1 MPRLRRWLGVLVVM
15 GIPVVTSGTAS
26 RGIAAESPSLTD
38 RVREATLENGLKVIV
53 LPITKAPVV
62 TLQVWYRVG
71 SRNEKLGTTGL
82 SHLLE
87 HLMFKETD
95 KLKPEEFSKIIQA
108 NGGELNAFTTADYTT
123 YFETLSADRLSLAL
137 SLEADRMSNLKLR
150 EETTEPEKRVVMEE
164 RRLRSV
170 DNPWGALYEETNA
183 AAFRA
188 HPYMWP
194 VIGWMHDIQSAT
206 LADIRGH
213 YETYYK
219 PNNAIVVVVGKVD
232 PDDAL
237 EEVSKAFGAT
247 RPGPPPAPVT
257 EVEPP
262 QLGERRVI
270 VKKEANL
277 PALVWAY
284 KVPNVLNPDSAAL
297 EVLATILSEGES
309 SRLYRRLVVEKRLL
323 LDVNAD
329 NPLLSLDPNLFTI
342 SGQVLPDKKVE
353 EVEAALER
361 EIAAIVADA
370 VTDHELV
377 KAKNQ
382 IEAQFV
388 FAQDSNFYQAML
400 LARFELIGDW
410 RKLDDYLPAVRAV
423 TAEDVRKVAR
433 QYLVAD
439 HRTVGILV
447 PTGPAK
453 QVAAPPPEML
463 H

>member
-1 MPRLRRWLGVLVVM
+1 MSRLGRWLGVLVVTEM
-15 GIPVVTSGTAS
+15 LTVANQA
-26 RGIAAESPSLTD
+26 AAEIPSLVD
-38 RVREATLENGLKVIV
+38 QVREATLENGLKVLV

-62 TLQVWYRVG
+62 TVQVWYRVG

-87 HLMFKETD
+87 HLMFKETN

-108 NGGELNAFTTADYTT
+108 NGGELNAFTSADNTT
-123 YFETLSADRLSLAL
+123 YFETLSADRLQLVL
-137 SLEADRMSNLKLR
+137 DLEADRMTNLKLR
-150 EETTEPEKRVVMEE
+150 PETTEPEKRVVMEE

-194 VIGWMHDIQSAT
+194 VIGWMHDIESAT
-206 LADIRGH
+206 VDDIRGH

-219 PNNAIVVVVGKVD
+219 PNNAIVVVVGNVD
-232 PDDAL
+232 PDRTL
-237 EEVSKAFGAT
+237 EQVRNAFGAT
-247 RPGPPPAPVT
+247 RSGAPPPIVS

-262 QLGERRVI
+262 QVGERRVI

-277 PALVWAY
+277 PALLWAY
-284 KVPNVLNPDSAAL
+284 KVPNVKNPDSAAL
-297 EVLATILSEGES
+297 EVLSTILSDGES

-323 LDVNAD
+323 LDVSAD
-329 NPLLSLDPNLFTI
+329 NPLLSLDPNLFTL
-342 SGQVLPDKKVE
+342 SGQVLPDRKVAD
-353 EVEAALER
+353 VEAALES
-361 EIAAIVADA
+361 ELAAIATQGVSER
-370 VTDHELV
+370 ELA

-388 FAQDSNFYQAML
+388 FGQDSNFYQAML
-400 LARFELIGDW
+400 LARFELIEGW
-410 RKLDDYLPAVRAV
+410 RTLDRYLPAIRAV
-423 TAEDVRKVAR
+423 SAEDVKRVTK
-433 QYLVAD
+433 QYLVPD
-439 HRTVGILV
+439 NRTVGVLV

-453 QVAAPPPEML
+453 HAAAPPSDML

>member
-1 MPRLRRWLGVLVVM
+1 MLRLRYWLGVLAVTEMLMVPN
-15 GIPVVTSGTAS
+15 PVAGDPQSIV
-26 RGIAAESPSLTD
+26 E
-38 RVREATLENGLKVIV
+38 RVHEATLENGLKVLV

-62 TLQVWYRVG
+62 TLQIWYRVG

-123 YFETLSADRLSLAL
+123 YFETLSSDRLAIAL
-137 SLEADRMSNLKLR
+137 DLEADRMLNLKLR

-183 AAFRA
+183 AAFHA

-194 VIGWMHDIQSAT
+194 VIGWMHDIQETT
-206 LADIRGH
+206 LADIRAH
-213 YETYYK
+213 YETYYR
-219 PNNAIVVVVGKVD
+219 PNNAIAVVVGNVD
-232 PDDAL
+232 PDRAI
-237 EEVSKAFGAT
+237 EQVRQAFGPN
-247 RPGPPPAPVT
+247 RPGAAPPVVT

-277 PALVWAY
+277 PAFVWAY
-284 KVPNVLNPDSAAL
+284 KVPNVKNPDSAAL

-309 SRLYRRLVVEKRLL
+309 SRLYRRLVIEKRLL

-329 NPLLSLDPNLFTI
+329 NPLLSLDPNLFTV
-342 SGQVLPDKKVE
+342 SGQLLPGKKVE
-353 EVEAALER
+353 QVEAAVEK
-361 EIAAIVADA
+361 EISAIATEPVS
-370 VTDHELV
+370 VHELS

-410 RKLDDYLPAVRAV
+410 RGLDAYLPAVRKV
-423 TAEDVRKVAR
+423 TAEDVQRVAR
-433 QYLVAD
+433 QYLAPD
-439 HRTVGILV
+439 HRTAGILV

-453 QVAAPPPEML
+453 HAAAPPPEML

>member
-1 MPRLRRWLGVLVVM
+1 MGALVVTEM
-15 GIPVVTSGTAS
+15 LTAS
-26 RGIAAESPSLTD
+26 AIPAATD
-38 RVREATLENGLKVIV
+38 SQSIVERVREATLENGLKVLV

-62 TLQVWYRVG
+62 TVQVWYRVG

-95 KLKPEEFSKIIQA
+95 KLGPEEFSKIIQA

-123 YFETLSADRLSLAL
+123 YFETLSSDRLALAL
-137 SLEADRMSNLKLR
+137 ELEADRMSNLKLR
-150 EETTEPEKRVVMEE
+150 AETTEPEKKVVMEE

-183 AAFRA
+183 AAFHA

-194 VIGWMHDIQSAT
+194 VIGWMHDIEAST
-206 LADIRGH
+206 VDDIRRH
-213 YETYYK
+213 YETYYR
-219 PNNAIVVVVGKVD
+219 PNNAIVVVVGNVD
-232 PDDAL
+232 GDRAL
-237 EEVSKAFGAT
+237 GEVRKAFGANRAGT
-247 RPGPPPAPVT
+247 APPQVT
-257 EVEPP
+257 EVEPT
-262 QLGERRVI
+262 QLGERRIV

-277 PALVWAY
+277 PAFVWAY
-284 KVPNVLNPDSAAL
+284 KVPNIKNPDSAAL

-309 SRLYRRLVVEKRLL
+309 SRLYREMVIDKRLL

-342 SGQVLPDKKVE
+342 SGQVLPDKKME
-353 EVEAALER
+353 DAEAALEK
-361 EIAAIVADA
+361 EVAAIASSGISAHD
-370 VTDHELV
+370 LV

-400 LARFELIGDW
+400 LARFELLGDW
-410 RKLDDYLPAVRAV
+410 RGLDSYLPAVRSV
-423 TAEDVRKVAR
+423 TAEDIQRVVRE
-433 QYLVAD
+433 YLIPD
-439 HRTVGILV
+439 RRTTGILV

-453 QVAAPPPEML
+453 RTAAPPPEML

>member
-1 MPRLRRWLGVLVVM
+1 MPHLRCWLGVLAVIEMLTVPN
-15 GIPVVTSGTAS
+15 PVTGDSQSMV
-26 RGIAAESPSLTD
+26 D
-38 RVREATLENGLKVIV
+38 RVHEATLENGLKVLV

-62 TLQVWYRVG
+62 TLQIWYRVG
-71 SRNEKLGTTGL
+71 SRNERLGTTGL

-123 YFETLSADRLSLAL
+123 YFETLSSDRLTLAL
-137 SLEADRMSNLKLR
+137 GLEADRMSNLKLR
-150 EETTEPEKRVVMEE
+150 KETFEPEKRVVMEE

-170 DNPWGALYEETNA
+170 DNPWGALYEQTNA
-183 AAFRA
+183 AAFQA

-194 VIGWMHDIQSAT
+194 VIGWMHDIEET
-206 LADIRGH
+206 TVADLRAH
-213 YETYYK
+213 YETYYR
-219 PNNAIVVVVGKVD
+219 PNNAIAVVVGNVD
-232 PDDAL
+232 PDRTI
-237 EEVSKAFGAT
+237 EEVRQAFGAN
-247 RPGPPPAPVT
+247 RAGAAPPAVT
-257 EVEPP
+257 EVEPA
-262 QLGERRVI
+262 QFGERRVI

-277 PALVWAY
+277 PAFVWAY
-284 KVPNVLNPDSAAL
+284 KVPNVKNQDSAAL

-309 SRLYRRLVVEKRLL
+309 SRLYRRLVIEKRML

-329 NPLLSLDPNLFTI
+329 NPLLSIDPNLFTV
-342 SGQVLPDKKVE
+342 SGQLLPDQKIG
-353 EVEAALER
+353 EVEAAVEK
-361 EIAAIVADA
+361 EIAVIAAQA
-370 VTDHELV
+370 VSEHEIT

-410 RKLDDYLPAVRAV
+410 RGLDGYLPAIRKV
-423 TAEDVRKVAR
+423 TPEDVQRVAG
-433 QYLVAD
+433 QYLVPD
-439 HRTVGILV
+439 HRTAGVLV

-453 QVAAPPPEML
+453 HAAAPPPEML

>member
-1 MPRLRRWLGVLVVM
+1 MPRMRWWLGVLL
-15 GIPVVTSGTAS
+15 
-26 RGIAAESPSLTD
+26 AAEIMTSPNRALADSEKIGD
-38 RVREATLENGLKVIV
+38 KVHEATLSNGLKVLV

-123 YFETLSADRLSLAL
+123 YFETLAADRLQLAL
-137 SLEADRMSNLKLR
+137 EMEADRMSNLVLR

-194 VIGWMHDIQSAT
+194 VIGWMNDIQSST
-206 LADIRGH
+206 VDDIRAH
-213 YETYYK
+213 YQTYYR
-219 PNNAIVVVVGKVD
+219 PNNAIVVVVGNVEADKAIAQVR
-232 PDDAL
+232 
-237 EEVSKAFGAT
+237 KAFGAT
-247 RPGPPPAPVT
+247 KAGPPPPTVN
-257 EVEPP
+257 EVEPE
-262 QLGERRVI
+262 QVGERRVI

-284 KVPNVLNPDSAAL
+284 KVPNIKSVDAYAL
-297 EVLATILSEGES
+297 EVLSTVLSDGES
-309 SRLYRRLVVEKRLL
+309 SRLYKRLVIDKRLL
-323 LDVNAD
+323 LDINAD
-329 NPLLSLDPNLFTI
+329 NPLLSLDPNLFTL
-342 SGQVLPDKKVE
+342 SGQLLPDKKVGD
-353 EVEAALER
+353 VEAALDKEVESISKQPVSER
-361 EIAAIVADA
+361 EL
-370 VTDHELV
+370 T

-410 RKLDDYLPAVRAV
+410 RGLDDYLPQIRKV
-423 TAEDVRKVAR
+423 TAEDLQRVAR
-433 QYLVAD
+433 QYLGVD
-439 HRTVGILV
+439 NRTVGVLV

-453 QVAAPPPEML
+453 HTDAPPPSML

>member
-1 MPRLRRWLGVLVVM
+1 MSRVGRWLGVL
-15 GIPVVTSGTAS
+15 IVTEMLIAS
-26 RGIAAESPSLTD
+26 RGIAADSGSLVE
-38 RVREATLENGLKVIV
+38 RVREATLENGLKVLV

-62 TLQVWYRVG
+62 TVQIWYRVG

-137 SLEADRMSNLKLR
+137 TLEADRMANLKLR

-194 VIGWMHDIQSAT
+194 VIGWMHDIESAT
-206 LADIRGH
+206 LADIRRH

-219 PNNAIVVVVGKVD
+219 PNNAIVVIVGNVD
-232 PDDAL
+232 ADDAL
-237 EEVSKAFGAT
+237 DEVKRTFGPT
-247 RPGPPPAPVT
+247 RPGSPPPVVT

-277 PALVWAY
+277 PALVWAF
-284 KVPNVLNPDSAAL
+284 KVPNVNHSDSAAL

-309 SRLYRRLVVEKRLL
+309 SRLYRRLVIEKRLL

-329 NPLLSLDPNLFTI
+329 NPLLSLDPNIFTI
-342 SGQVLPDKKVE
+342 SGQLLPQKKVE
-353 EVEAALER
+353 DVEAALEK
-361 EIAAIVADA
+361 ELAAIVSDSVSA
-370 VTDHELV
+370 HELT

-410 RKLDDYLPAVRAV
+410 RRLDSYLPAVRAV
-423 TAEDVRKVAR
+423 TADDVRKVAR
-433 QYLVAD
+433 EYLVAD

-453 QVAAPPPEML
+453 QVSAPPPEML

>member
-1 MPRLRRWLGVLVVM
+1 MPTLRWWVGAL
-15 GIPVVTSGTAS
+15 
-26 RGIAAESPSLTD
+26 AATQILTLSN
-38 RVREATLENGLKVIV
+38 RAGAGSELIGAGVREATLDNGLKVLV
-53 LPITKAPVV
+53 LPVTKAPVV
-62 TLQVWYRVG
+62 TLQIWYRVG
-71 SRNEKLGTTGL
+71 SRNERLGTTGL

-123 YFETLSADRLSLAL
+123 YFETLSADRLALAL
-137 SLEADRMSNLKLR
+137 ELEADRMSNLKLR

-170 DNPWGALYEETNA
+170 DNPWGALYEEMNA

-206 LADIRGH
+206 LADIRAH
-213 YETYYK
+213 YETYYR
-219 PNNAIVVVVGKVD
+219 PNNAIVVVVGNVD
-232 PDDAL
+232 PDVAF
-237 EEVSKAFGAT
+237 EQIRKAFGSTAA
-247 RPGPPPAPVT
+247 GPSPPPVT

-284 KVPNVLNPDSAAL
+284 KVPNIKSADSYAL
-297 EVLATILSEGES
+297 EVLATILSDGES
-309 SRLYRRLVVEKRLL
+309 SRLYRKMVIEKRLL
-323 LDVNAD
+323 LGVNAD
-329 NPLLSLDPNLFTI
+329 NPLLSLDPNLFTL
-342 SGQVLPDKKVE
+342 SGQLLPDKKVE
-353 EVEAALER
+353 DVEAALEKEVEAIASSPVSDR
-361 EIAAIVADA
+361 E
-370 VTDHELV
+370 LQ

-410 RKLDDYLPAVRAV
+410 RSLDGYLPEIRKVA
-423 TAEDVRKVAR
+423 AEDLQRVAR
-433 QYLVAD
+433 QYLVPD
-439 HRTVGILV
+439 QRTAGILV

-453 QVAAPPPEML
+453 HAAAPPPEML

>member
-1 MPRLRRWLGVLVVM
+1 MSRLGRWLGVLVVTEM
-15 GIPVVTSGTAS
+15 LSVANGTAA
-26 RGIAAESPSLTD
+26 GTPSLVD
-38 RVREATLENGLKVIV
+38 QVREATLENGLKVLV
-53 LPITKAPVV
+53 LPVTKAPVV
-62 TLQVWYRVG
+62 TFQVWYRVG
-71 SRNEKLGTTGL
+71 SRNERLGRTGL

-108 NGGELNAFTTADYTT
+108 NGGELNAFTTADNTT
-123 YFETLSADRLSLAL
+123 YFETISADRLQLVL
-137 SLEADRMSNLKLR
+137 ELEADRMTNLKLR
-150 EETTEPEKRVVMEE
+150 PETTEPEKRVVMEE

-194 VIGWMHDIQSAT
+194 VIGWMHDIESST
-206 LADIRGH
+206 VDDIRGH

-219 PNNAIVVVVGKVD
+219 PNNAIVVIVGNVD
-232 PDDAL
+232 ADRAL
-237 EEVSKAFGAT
+237 EQVRNAFGAT
-247 RPGPPPAPVT
+247 PSGAPPPIVS

-262 QLGERRVI
+262 QVGERRVI

-277 PALVWAY
+277 PALLWAY
-284 KVPNVLNPDSAAL
+284 KVPNVKNPDSAAL
-297 EVLATILSEGES
+297 EILSTILSDGES

-323 LDVNAD
+323 LDVSAD
-329 NPLLSLDPNLFTI
+329 NALLSLDPNLFTI
-342 SGQVLPDKKVE
+342 SGQLLPDRKVAD
-353 EVEAALER
+353 VEAALESEITAIATQGVSER
-361 EIAAIVADA
+361 EIA
-370 VTDHELV
+370 

-388 FAQDSNFYQAML
+388 FGQDSNFYQAML
-400 LARFELIGDW
+400 LARFELIEGW
-410 RKLDDYLPAVRAV
+410 RALDRYLPAIRAV
-423 TAEDVRKVAR
+423 SSEDVKRVTK
-433 QYLVAD
+433 QYLVPD
-439 HRTVGILV
+439 NRTVGVLV

-453 QVAAPPPEML
+453 HAAAPPPGML

>member
-1 MPRLRRWLGVLVVM
+1 MRRFVLWLGVMVM
-15 GIPVVTSGTAS
+15 TQTLAVSDTG
-26 RGIAAESPSLTD
+26 AENGSEPISS
-38 RVREATLENGLKVIV
+38 RVREATLQNGLKVLV
-53 LPITKAPVV
+53 LPVTKAPVV

-71 SRNEKLGTTGL
+71 SRNERLGTTGL

-95 KLKPEEFSKIIQA
+95 KLKPEEFSKVVQA
-108 NGGELNAFTTADYTT
+108 NGGELNAFTTSDYTT
-123 YFETLSADRLSLAL
+123 YFETLSSERLGLVL
-137 SLEADRMSNLKLR
+137 GLEADRMSHLKLR

-194 VIGWMHDIQSAT
+194 VIGWMRDIESTT
-206 LADIRGH
+206 LADISTH
-213 YETYYK
+213 YQTYYR
-219 PNNAIVVVVGKVD
+219 PNNAIVVVAGDVD
-232 PDDAL
+232 PDRTL
-237 EEVSKAFGAT
+237 EQVRKAFGDA
-247 RPGPPPAPVT
+247 RAGAEPPAVIS
-257 EVEPP
+257 VEPL
-262 QLGERRVI
+262 QFGERRI
-270 VKKEANL
+270 TVKKEANL
-277 PALVWAY
+277 PALLWAY
-284 KVPNVLNPDSAAL
+284 KVPNVRNPDSYVL
-297 EVLATILSEGES
+297 EVLATILADGES

-323 LDVNAD
+323 LDINVD
-329 NPLLSLDPNLFTI
+329 NPLLSLDPNLFTLA
-342 SGQVLPDKKVE
+342 GQLLPDKKVAD
-353 EVEAALER
+353 VEAALEKEIEEIGTKPVTER
-361 EIAAIVADA
+361 EL
-370 VTDHELV
+370 T

-410 RKLDDYLPAVRAV
+410 RGLDGYLPAIRKV
-423 TAEDVRKVAR
+423 TAEDLQRVAR
-433 QYLVAD
+433 EYLIPD
-439 HRTVGILV
+439 HRTTGILV

-453 QVAAPPPEML
+453 HAAPPPSGMV

>member
-1 MPRLRRWLGVLVVM
+1 
-15 GIPVVTSGTAS
+15 
-26 RGIAAESPSLTD
+26 
-38 RVREATLENGLKVIV
+38 
-53 LPITKAPVV
+53 
-62 TLQVWYRVG
+62 
-71 SRNEKLGTTGL
+71 
-82 SHLLE
+82 
-87 HLMFKETD
+87 
-95 KLKPEEFSKIIQA
+95 
-108 NGGELNAFTTADYTT
+108 
-123 YFETLSADRLSLAL
+123 
-137 SLEADRMSNLKLR
+137 ADRMSNLKLR

-237 EEVSKAFGAT
+237 EEVRSAFGAT

-329 NPLLSLDPNLFTI
+329 NPLLSIDPNLFTV
-342 SGQVLPDKKVE
+342 SGQLLPDKKVAD
-353 EVEAALER
+353 VEAALEK
-361 EIAAIVADA
+361 ELAAVGSDA
-370 VTDHELV
+370 VTDHELA
-377 KAKNQ
+377 KAK
-382 IEAQFV
+382 
-388 FAQDSNFYQAML
+388 
-400 LARFELIGDW
+400 
-410 RKLDDYLPAVRAV
+410 
-423 TAEDVRKVAR
+423 
-433 QYLVAD
+433 
-439 HRTVGILV
+439 
-447 PTGPAK
+447 
-453 QVAAPPPEML
+453 
-463 H
+463 

>member
-1 MPRLRRWLGVLVVM
+1 MPRARWWLGVLVATQIM
-15 GIPVVTSGTAS
+15 TSPNRAV
-26 RGIAAESPSLTD
+26 AESERIGD
-38 RVREATLENGLKVIV
+38 RVHEATLPNGLKVLV

-123 YFETLSADRLSLAL
+123 YFETLAADRLGLAL
-137 SLEADRMSNLKLR
+137 EMEADRMSNLKLR

-194 VIGWMHDIQSAT
+194 VIGWMKDIESST
-206 LADIRGH
+206 VADIRTH
-213 YETYYK
+213 YETYYR
-219 PNNAIVVVVGKVD
+219 PNNAIVVIVGNVEADKAIGQVR
-232 PDDAL
+232 
-237 EEVSKAFGAT
+237 KAFGSTKAGT
-247 RPGPPPAPVT
+247 PPPAVT
-257 EVEPP
+257 EVEPD
-262 QLGERRVI
+262 QLGERRII

-284 KVPNVLNPDSAAL
+284 KVPNIKSSDAFAL
-297 EVLATILSEGES
+297 EVLATILSDGES
-309 SRLYRRLVVEKRLL
+309 SRLYKKLVIEKRLL

-329 NPLLSLDPNLFTI
+329 NPLLSLDPNLFTL
-342 SGQVLPDKKVE
+342 SGQLLPDKKIGD
-353 EVEAALER
+353 VEAALDKEIEAVAQKPVTER
-361 EIAAIVADA
+361 EL
-370 VTDHELV
+370 T

-410 RKLDDYLPAVRAV
+410 RGLDEYLPSIRKV
-423 TAEDVRKVAR
+423 TAEDLQRVAK
-433 QYLVAD
+433 QYLIND
-439 HRTVGILV
+439 FRTVGILQ

-453 QVAAPPPEML
+453 HAAAPPPEML

>member
-1 MPRLRRWLGVLVVM
+1 MSRLRRWLGVLVVTEM
-15 GIPVVTSGTAS
+15 LIAS
-26 RGIAAESPSLTD
+26 NGAAAGSPSLTES
-38 RVREATLENGLKVIV
+38 VREATLENGLKVLV

-62 TLQVWYRVG
+62 TVQVWYRVG

-123 YFETLSADRLSLAL
+123 YFETLSADRLALAL
-137 SLEADRMSNLKLR
+137 ELEADRMSNLKLR

-194 VIGWMHDIQSAT
+194 VIGWMHDIEAST
-206 LADIRGH
+206 VDDIRAH
-213 YETYYK
+213 YQTYYK
-219 PNNAIVVVVGKVD
+219 PNNAIVVVVGNVD
-232 PDDAL
+232 PDRAI
-237 EEVSKAFGAT
+237 EQVRGAFGAA
-247 RPGPPPAPVT
+247 RAGEPPRAVT

-262 QLGERRVI
+262 QLGERRII

-284 KVPNVLNPDSAAL
+284 KVPNVKNPDSAAL

-309 SRLYRRLVVEKRLL
+309 SRLYRRLVIDKRLL

-329 NPLLSLDPNLFTI
+329 NPLLSIDPNLFTV
-342 SGQVLPDKKVE
+342 SGQLLPDKKVAD
-353 EVEAALER
+353 VEAALEK
-361 EIAAIVADA
+361 ELAAVGSDA
-370 VTDHELV
+370 VTDHELA

-410 RKLDDYLPAVRAV
+410 RGLDSYLPAIRKV
-423 TAEDVRKVAR
+423 TGDDVRRVAR
-433 QYLVAD
+433 EYLVAD
-439 HRTVGILV
+439 RRTVGILV
-447 PTGPAK
+447 PTGPART
-453 QVAAPPPEML
+453 AAPPPSEML

>member
-1 MPRLRRWLGVLVVM
+1 MRRFVLCWAIATM
-15 GIPVVTSGTAS
+15 TQISAS
-26 RGIAAESPSLTD
+26 PALPEIAAENGLDSITS
-38 RVREATLENGLKVIV
+38 RVREATLENGLKVLV
-53 LPITKAPVV
+53 LPVTKAPVV

-71 SRNEKLGTTGL
+71 SRNERLGTTGL

-108 NGGELNAFTTADYTT
+108 NGGELNAFTTSDYTT
-123 YFETLSADRLSLAL
+123 YFETLSSDRLGLAL
-137 SLEADRMSNLKLR
+137 ELEADRMSHLKLR

-194 VIGWMHDIQSAT
+194 VIGWMHDIEATTLGDISA
-206 LADIRGH
+206 H
-213 YETYYK
+213 YQTYYR
-219 PNNAIVVVVGKVD
+219 PNNAIVVVAGDVD
-232 PDDAL
+232 ADRTL
-237 EEVSKAFGAT
+237 EQVRKAFGGA
-247 RPGPPPAPVT
+247 RAGEEAPQVT
-257 EVEPP
+257 SVEPL
-262 QLGERRVI
+262 QLGERRVF

-277 PALVWAY
+277 PALLWAY
-284 KVPNVLNPDSAAL
+284 KVPNVRNADSYAL
-297 EVLATILSEGES
+297 EVLATVLADGES

-323 LDVNAD
+323 LDINVD
-329 NPLLSLDPNLFTI
+329 NPFLSLDSNLFTLA
-342 SGQVLPDKKVE
+342 GQVLPEKKVE
-353 EVEAALER
+353 DVEAALER
-361 EIAAIVADA
+361 EIQELGTKA
-370 VTDHELV
+370 VTARELS

-410 RKLDDYLPAVRAV
+410 RGLDAYLPGIRKV
-423 TAEDVRKVAR
+423 TAEDLQRVAR
-433 QYLVAD
+433 EYLIPD
-439 HRTVGILV
+439 RRTAGTLI

-453 QVAAPPPEML
+453 HVAPPPSGMV

>member
-1 MPRLRRWLGVLVVM
+1 MPRLRWWLGALIATQM
-15 GIPVVTSGTAS
+15 VTLSN
-26 RGIAAESPSLTD
+26 RAAADSAAIGD
-38 RVREATLENGLKVIV
+38 RVREATLENGLKVLV
-53 LPITKAPVV
+53 LPVTKAPVV

-123 YFETLSADRLSLAL
+123 YFETLSADRLPLAL
-137 SLEADRMSNLKLR
+137 ELEADRMSHLKLR

-170 DNPWGALYEETNA
+170 DNPWGALYEAMSA
-183 AAFRA
+183 AAFQA

-194 VIGWMHDIQSAT
+194 VIGWMHDIQAST
-206 LADIRGH
+206 LADIRAH
-213 YETYYK
+213 YETYYR
-219 PNNAIVVVVGKVD
+219 PNNAIVVVVGNVE
-232 PDDAL
+232 PDVTI
-237 EEVSKAFGAT
+237 EQVRKAFAGAAA
-247 RPGPPPAPVT
+247 GQPPAPVT

-262 QLGERRVI
+262 QVGERRVI

-284 KVPNVLNPDSAAL
+284 KVPNVKNPDSFAL
-297 EVLATILSEGES
+297 EVLSTILSDGES
-309 SRLYRRLVVEKRLL
+309 SRLYRSLVVEKRLL
-323 LDVNAD
+323 LDINAD

-342 SGQVLPDKKVE
+342 SGQLLPDKKVE
-353 EVEAALER
+353 EVEAALAK
-361 EIAAIVADA
+361 EIEA
-370 VTDHELV
+370 VTSGAISERDLT

-410 RKLDDYLPAVRAV
+410 RGLDGYLPAIRRV
-423 TAEDVRKVAR
+423 TGKDLQRVAR
-433 QYLVAD
+433 QYLVSD
-439 HRTVGILV
+439 FRTAAILV

-453 QVAAPPPEML
+453 HAAPRPSEML

>member
-1 MPRLRRWLGVLVVM
+1 M
-15 GIPVVTSGTAS
+15 TSPNRALADSERIG
-26 RGIAAESPSLTD
+26 D
-38 RVREATLENGLKVIV
+38 RVREATLPNGLKVLV
-53 LPITKAPVV
+53 LPVTKAPVV

-123 YFETLSADRLSLAL
+123 YFETLAADRLQLAL
-137 SLEADRMSNLKLR
+137 EMEADRMTNLKLR

-194 VIGWMHDIQSAT
+194 VIGWMHDIQSST
-206 LADIRGH
+206 VDDIRRH
-213 YETYYK
+213 YETYYR
-219 PNNAIVVVVGKVD
+219 PNNAIVVIVGNVEAD
-232 PDDAL
+232 RAI
-237 EEVSKAFGAT
+237 EQVRKAFGPT
-247 RPGPPPAPVT
+247 KPGSQPPTVN
-257 EVEPP
+257 EVEPD
-262 QLGERRVI
+262 QVGERRVI

-277 PALVWAY
+277 PALVWAF
-284 KVPNVLNPDSAAL
+284 KVPNIKSSDAFAL
-297 EVLATILSEGES
+297 EVLSTVLSDGES
-309 SRLYRRLVVEKRLL
+309 SRLYKRLVIDKRLL

-329 NPLLSLDPNLFTI
+329 NPLLSLDPNLFTL
-342 SGQVLPDKKVE
+342 SGQLLPDKRVDD
-353 EVEAALER
+353 VEAALDKEIEAVSTQPVSDR
-361 EIAAIVADA
+361 EL
-370 VTDHELV
+370 T

-410 RKLDDYLPAVRAV
+410 RGLDDYLESIRKVK
-423 TAEDVRKVAR
+423 AEDLQRVAKR
-433 QYLVAD
+433 YLSAD
-439 HRTVGILV
+439 NRTVGVLV

-453 QVAAPPPEML
+453 HAAAPPPSML